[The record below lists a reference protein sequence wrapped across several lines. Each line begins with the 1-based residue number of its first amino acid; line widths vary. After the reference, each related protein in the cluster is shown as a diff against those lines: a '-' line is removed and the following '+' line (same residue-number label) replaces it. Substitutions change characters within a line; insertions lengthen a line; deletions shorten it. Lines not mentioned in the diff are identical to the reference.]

1 MAAKVEYYVVNGSV
15 QDGAKVVRK
24 GEVYVPP
31 STEIRDL
38 LLEEGVIAKRGKLE
52 SGSGASDDGDS

>member
-1 MAAKVEYYVVNGSV
+1 MAAKVEYVVIEGCV
-15 QDGAKVVRK
+15 QDGVNLVRK
-24 GEVYVPP
+24 GKVYVPP

-52 SGSGASDDGDS
+52 PGSDASDDGDS